1 MRTFSATRSKRRSPE
16 RALHM
21 TVEAFLR
28 RAWPDHLP
36 YTHFPAGE
44 LRDDRT
50 AGKLKAMGLK
60 PGWADFIFILPNG
73 QAAFVELKAS
83 AGGLSDAQVA
93 VRTRLVN
100 CHCGYAVCRSLDE
113 VEATLTRWLAAYGLK
128 LRATLTVR
136 RAA

>member
-1 MRTFSATRSKRRSPE
+1 MPTFSATRARRKSPE

-28 RAWPDHLP
+28 RAWPEHLP

-44 LRDDRT
+44 LRDDKT

-60 PGWADFIFILPNG
+60 PGWPDFIFIMPNA
-73 QAAFVELKAS
+73 QTAFVELKA
-83 AGGLSDAQVA
+83 AGGDLSDVQHAL
-93 VRTRLVN
+93 RRHLVKVG
-100 CHCGYAVCRSLDE
+100 CGYAICRSVDE
-113 VEATLTRWLAAYGLK
+113 VESTLTRWLAAYGLK
-128 LRATLTVR
+128 LRATMTVR